1 MSGGPKGSFNL
12 NWDYSFKG
20 EEMHAKQIFR
30 ALAVAVVGALVAT
43 TAVVAPASSAPR
55 TLVRIGE
62 GNLRTSLNSQ
72 HADHNLV
79 ENGTV
84 TYLTGDGF
92 NYYNNKAEL
101 VWKTG
106 FGKVE
111 LLSKS
116 PLKVRTTVNPGIVWS
131 DGTAIDAYDLLLPWV
146 TASGNFEDA
155 ASKTT
160 WMDVAAGSGMEKIVK
175 FPEISADRRSVI
187 WTFKTF
193 DSGWELFFGIGK
205 PVHALTQ
212 LAYPKD
218 SNEEAKARFFKAV
231 KAKDWTV
238 LSKLSDKWN
247 NAYNF
252 VDTVKIDSSTNPKL
266 LVTAGAYMIK
276 SSNPSKSMTLVANP
290 RYRSGPIPAIKTI
303 QLVTIP
309 DPTAMGQALANGE
322 VDIITPQATPAL
334 VASLKK
340 QKNTTVFGYGAATF
354 EHFDI
359 FTDGPAFAG
368 MTDAKKLDLRKAIL
382 LTIPREE
389 LVTKLVKPIN
399 PAAKVLDSVSVY
411 LNSSPYHAKMAA
423 VNGVKP
429 YKESETKRLAAAKA
443 LLEKHGY
450 STTNPFKIYL
460 HWGGVTNERRIAT
473 AALMVAAAA
482 KVGITIDS
490 KPSATWSQELAGKK
504 SQDAQF
510 YAWSQT
516 STLFN
521 ANLAIYGNDKGA
533 ARAQNFINWIN
544 PTVEKAIQKHLNKS
558 LSAEEAYQTNVTFE
572 KEYFKDAVGLPL
584 FQWASVAAANKN
596 LKNVKPGPLSPEVVW
611 NYWEWTY

>member
-1 MSGGPKGSFNL
+1 
-12 NWDYSFKG
+12 
-20 EEMHAKQIFR
+20 MHAKQIFR

-116 PLKVRTTVNPGIVWS
+116 PLKVRTTINPGIVWS
-131 DGTAIDAYDLLLPWV
+131 DGTPIDAYDLLLPWV
-146 TASGNFEDA
+146 TASGLYEDA

-175 FPEISADRRSVI
+175 FPEISADRRTVT
-187 WTFKTF
+187 WTFSTF

-218 SNEEAKARFFKAV
+218 SNTEAKTRFYKAV
-231 KAKDWTV
+231 KAKDFTV
-238 LSKLSDKWN
+238 LSKLADKWN

-252 VDTVKIDSSTNPKL
+252 VDTVKIDSTTNPKL

-340 QKNTTVFGYGAATF
+340 QKNTQVFGYGAATF

-359 FTDGPAFAG
+359 VTTGPAFAG
-368 MTDAKKLDLRKAIL
+368 MSDAKKLDLRKAIL

-399 PAAKVLDSVSVY
+399 PSAKVLDSVSVY

-429 YKESETKRLAAAKA
+429 YKETETKRLAAAKA

-450 STTNPFKIYL
+450 STTNPFKIHL
-460 HWGGVTNERRIAT
+460 HWGGVTNERRIST

-521 ANLAIYGNDKGA
+521 ANLAIYGNDKGEP
-533 ARAQNFINWIN
+533 RAQNFINWIN

>member
-1 MSGGPKGSFNL
+1 L
-12 NWDYSFKG
+12 VYSFKG
-20 EEMHAKQIFR
+20 EEMNAKRIFR

-146 TASGNFEDA
+146 TASGHFEDT

-175 FPEISADRRSVI
+175 FPEISADRRSVT

-218 SNEEAKARFFKAV
+218 SNSAAKERFFKAV
-231 KAKDWTV
+231 KAKDFTV

-359 FTDGPAFAG
+359 FLDGPAFKG

-429 YKESETKRLAAAKA
+429 YKETEAKRLAAAKV

-450 STTNPFKIYL
+450 STTNPFKIHL
-460 HWGGVTNERRIAT
+460 HWGGTSNERRIST
-473 AALMVAAAA
+473 SALMVAAAA

-490 KPSATWSQELAGKK
+490 KPSATWSQEITGTKN
-504 SQDAQF
+504 QDAQF
-510 YAWSQT
+510 FAWSQT

-521 ANLAIYGNDKGA
+521 ANLAIYGNDKGV
-533 ARAQNFINWIN
+533 ARPSNFINWIN
-544 PTVEKAIQKHLNKS
+544 PTVEKSIQKHLNKT

>member
-1 MSGGPKGSFNL
+1 MN
-12 NWDYSFKG
+12 
-20 EEMHAKQIFR
+20 AKRIFR

-84 TYLTGDGF
+84 NYLTGDGF
-92 NYYNNKAEL
+92 FYYNNKAEL

-116 PLKVRTTVNPGIVWS
+116 PLKVRTTINPGIVWS

-146 TASGNFEDA
+146 TASGNFEDT

-160 WMDVAAGSGMEKIVK
+160 WMDVAAGSGMEKIKK
-175 FPEISADRRSVI
+175 FPEISADRRSVT
-187 WTFKTF
+187 WTFSSF

-212 LAYPKD
+212 LAYPRD
-218 SNEEAKARFFKAV
+218 SNSAAKDRFFKAV
-231 KAKDWTV
+231 KAKDYTV
-238 LSKLSDKWN
+238 LSKLADKWN

-252 VDTVKIDSSTNPKL
+252 VDTVKIDAKTNPKL
-266 LVTAGAYMIK
+266 LVTAGAYVIK

-290 RYRSGPIPAIKTI
+290 LYRSGPKPAIQTI

-322 VDIITPQATPAL
+322 VDVIAPQATAAL

-340 QKNTTVFGYGAATF
+340 QKNTKVYGYGAAVF
-354 EHFDI
+354 EHVDI
-359 FTDGPAFAG
+359 FLDGPAFKG
-368 MTDAKKLDLRKAIL
+368 MSDAKKLDLRKAIL
-382 LTIPREE
+382 LTVPREE
-389 LVTKLVKPIN
+389 MVTKLVKPIN
-399 PAAKVLDSVSVY
+399 PAAKVLDSVSPY
-411 LNSSPYHAKMAA
+411 LNSSPYHAKIAA
-423 VNGVKP
+423 ANGVKP
-429 YKESETKRLAAAKA
+429 YKDSETKRLAAAKA

-450 STTNPFKIYL
+450 STTNPFKIVL
-460 HWGGVTNERRIAT
+460 HWGTPSNERRIGT

-482 KVGITIDS
+482 KVGITIES
-490 KPSATWSQELAGKK
+490 KPSATWSQEITGTKN
-504 SQDAQF
+504 QDAQF
-510 YAWSQT
+510 FAWSQT
-516 STLFN
+516 STLYN
-521 ANLAIYGNDKGA
+521 ANLAIYGNDKGV
-533 ARAQNFINWIN
+533 ARPSNFINWIN
-544 PTVEKAIQKHLNKS
+544 ANAEKAIQRHLNKS
-558 LSAEEAYQTNVTFE
+558 LSAEEAYQANLAFE

-596 LKNVKPGPLSPEVVW
+596 LKNIKPGPLSPEIIW
-611 NYWEWTY
+611 NFWEWTY

>member
-1 MSGGPKGSFNL
+1 MELRK
-12 NWDYSFKG
+12 
-20 EEMHAKQIFR
+20 IFR
-30 ALAVAVVGALVAT
+30 VVAVAAIGVLVAS
-43 TAVVAPASSAPR
+43 TAVVAPANSAPR

-72 HADHNLV
+72 HVDHNLV

-111 LLSKS
+111 LLDKS
-116 PLKVRTTVNPGIVWS
+116 PLKVRTTINPGIVWS

-146 TASGNFEDA
+146 TASGIYEDA

-160 WMDVAAGSGMEKIVK
+160 WSDVNAGSGMEKIVK
-175 FPEISADRRSVI
+175 FPEISADRRSVT

-193 DSGWELFFGIGK
+193 DSGWELFFRIDK

-218 SNEEAKARFFKAV
+218 SNAEAKARFFKAV

-252 VDTVKIDSSTNPKL
+252 VDTVKIDAKTNPKL
-266 LVTAGAYMIK
+266 LVTAGAYMVK

-290 RYRSGPIPAIKTI
+290 LYRSGPIPAIKTI

-460 HWGGVTNERRIAT
+460 HWGGVTNERRIST

-482 KVGITIDS
+482 KVGITINS
-490 KPSATWSQELAGKK
+490 QPSATWSQEIDGKK

-510 YAWSQT
+510 FAWSQT

-521 ANLAIYGNDKGA
+521 ANLAIYGNDKGEP
-533 ARAQNFINWIN
+533 RSQNFINWVN
-544 PTVEKAIQKHLNKS
+544 PTVEKAIQKHLNKT

>member
-1 MSGGPKGSFNL
+1 MELRK
-12 NWDYSFKG
+12 
-20 EEMHAKQIFR
+20 IFR
-30 ALAVAVVGALVAT
+30 VVAVAAVGALVAT
-43 TAVVAPASSAPR
+43 TAVVAPANSAPR

-62 GNLRTSLNSQ
+62 GNLRTSLNAS
-72 HADHNLV
+72 HVDHNLV

-84 TYLTGDGF
+84 AYLTGDGF

-116 PLKVRTTVNPGIVWS
+116 PLKVRTTINPGIVWS

-146 TASGNFEDA
+146 TASTHFEDE
-155 ASKTT
+155 ASGTT
-160 WMDVAAGSGMEKIVK
+160 WMDAAAGSGMEKIVK
-175 FPEISADRRSVI
+175 FPEISADRRSVT

-218 SNEEAKARFFKAV
+218 SNSAAKERFYKAV
-231 KAKDWTV
+231 KAKDWKV

-252 VDTVKIDSSTNPKL
+252 VDTVKIDSKTNPKL

-290 RYRSGPIPAIKTI
+290 LYRSGPIPAIKTI

-322 VDIITPQATPAL
+322 VDIISPQATPAL

-359 FTDGPAFAG
+359 FLDGPAFKG
-368 MTDAKKLDLRKAIL
+368 MSDAKKLDLRKAIL

-399 PAAKVLDSVSVY
+399 PSAKVLDSVSVY

-460 HWGGVTNERRIAT
+460 HWGGTSNERRIAT

-482 KVGITIDS
+482 KVGITINS
-490 KPSATWSQELAGKK
+490 QPSATWSQEIDGTKN
-504 SQDAQF
+504 QDAQF
-510 YAWSQT
+510 FAWSQT

-521 ANLAIYGNDKGA
+521 ANLAIYGNDNGE
-533 ARAQNFINWIN
+533 ARNQNFINWIN
-544 PTVEKAIQKHLNKS
+544 PTVEKAIQKHLNKT
-558 LSAEEAYQTNVTFE
+558 LSAEEAFKTNVTFE

>member
-1 MSGGPKGSFNL
+1 L
-12 NWDYSFKG
+12 VYSFKG
-20 EEMHAKQIFR
+20 EEMNAKRIFR

-146 TASGNFEDA
+146 TASGHFEDT

-175 FPEISADRRSVI
+175 FPEISADRRSVT

-218 SNEEAKARFFKAV
+218 SNSAAKERFFKAV
-231 KAKDWTV
+231 KAKDFTV

-303 QLVTIP
+303 KLVTIP

-359 FTDGPAFAG
+359 FLDGPAFKG

-429 YKESETKRLAAAKA
+429 YKETEAKRLAAAKV

-450 STTNPFKIYL
+450 STTNPFKIHL
-460 HWGGVTNERRIAT
+460 HWGGTSNERRIST
-473 AALMVAAAA
+473 SALMVAAAA

-490 KPSATWSQELAGKK
+490 KPSATWSQEITGTKN
-504 SQDAQF
+504 QDAQF
-510 YAWSQT
+510 FAWSQT

-521 ANLAIYGNDKGA
+521 ANLAIYGNDKGV
-533 ARAQNFINWIN
+533 ARPSNFINWIN
-544 PTVEKAIQKHLNKS
+544 PTVEKSIQKHLNKT

>member
-1 MSGGPKGSFNL
+1 
-12 NWDYSFKG
+12 
-20 EEMHAKQIFR
+20 MHAKQIFR

-116 PLKVRTTVNPGIVWS
+116 PLKVRTTINPGIVWS

-146 TASGNFEDA
+146 TASGLYEDT

-175 FPEISADRRSVI
+175 FPEISADRRTVT
-187 WTFKTF
+187 WTFSTF

-218 SNEEAKARFFKAV
+218 SNTEAKTRFYKAV
-231 KAKDWTV
+231 KAKDFTV
-238 LSKLSDKWN
+238 LSKLADKWN

-252 VDTVKIDSSTNPKL
+252 VDTVKIDSTTNSKL

-309 DPTAMGQALANGE
+309 DPTAMGQALANGD

-359 FTDGPAFAG
+359 FLDGPAFKG

-399 PAAKVLDSVSVY
+399 PSAKVLDSVSVY
-411 LNSSPYHAKMAA
+411 LNSSPYHAKMAG

-429 YKESETKRLAAAKA
+429 YKETETKRLAAAKA

-450 STTNPFKIYL
+450 STTNPFKIAL
-460 HWGGVTNERRIAT
+460 HWGGTSNERRIAT

-490 KPSATWSQELAGKK
+490 KPSATWSQEITGTKN
-504 SQDAQF
+504 QDAQF
-510 YAWSQT
+510 FAWSQT

-521 ANLAIYGNDKGA
+521 ANLAIYGNDKGV
-533 ARAQNFINWIN
+533 ARPSNFINWIN
-544 PTVEKAIQKHLNKS
+544 PTVEKSIQKHLNKT

-584 FQWASVAAANKN
+584 FQWASVAAANKS